1 MSRLRARVPEV
12 RTSGRVLAVFLV
24 LALCFS
30 LVHAEK
36 TCPNCGTVN
45 SDDAKFCKKCGAKL
59 PESGS
64 GRPATPRISGH
75 ASVELGIA
83 SITSEPSGAD
93 VYVDG
98 KLRGKT
104 PLELADLGPGRHE
117 LRITSA
123 GHRDYTGVL
132 AVTGQYGAVAVTS
145 DPVGAEI
152 LLDGAVQ
159 GSTTES
165 GLPLARVLYGRHTL
179 TARMPGYRDV
189 EKTIDLKS
197 AGPVAVNFRLGFGKG
212 ILSVESDPPGAKIQ
226 SQGRLLGSTPWL
238 GELDPA
244 RYTLTVTRPGFYDW
258 LGYAQVQY
266 AETAR
271 VFATLE
277 RIRTRKP
284 AFLIAGLAGLA
295 GGAFS
300 AFMGESE
307 YAKYQAAATRQES
320 ESHQA
325 STQAWDV
332 KRDIAA
338 GFGAL
343 MVGAYFTVRW

>member
-1 MSRLRARVPEV
+1 MPEV
-12 RTSGRVLAVFLV
+12 RTSGRVLAALLV
-24 LALCFS
+24 LALCFA
-30 LVHAEK
+30 LVYAEK
-36 TCPNCGTVN
+36 TCPSCGTVN

-59 PESGS
+59 LESGP
-64 GRPATPRISGH
+64 GRPVTPRLSGH
-75 ASVELGIA
+75 ASVELGVA
-83 SITSEPSGAD
+83 TITSDPSGAD

-98 KLRGKT
+98 RLRGRT
-104 PLELADLGPGRHE
+104 PLQLADLAPGRHE
-117 LRITSA
+117 LRITRA
-123 GHRDYTGVL
+123 GYRDYAGVV
-132 AVTGQYGAVAVTS
+132 AVTGRYGAVVVTS
-145 DPVGAEI
+145 DPVGAEM

-197 AGPVAVNFRLGFGKG
+197 AGPVAVNFRLGYGKG
-212 ILSVESDPPGAKIQ
+212 FLSVESDPPGAKVQ
-226 SQGRLLGSTPWL
+226 SQDRLLGSTPLL

-258 LGYAQVQY
+258 LGYAQVQF

-277 RIRTRKP
+277 RVKTRKLV
-284 AFLIAGLAGLA
+284 FLVAGLAGVA

-300 AFMGESE
+300 VLMGESE
-307 YAKYQAAATRQES
+307 YAKYQSAATRQES
-320 ESHQA
+320 ERHRA
-325 STQAWDV
+325 STQTWDAG
-332 KRDIAA
+332 RDIAA